1 MPYKQYREDGRPPG
15 HGAGPVAFRKDDE
28 AGAGGKPGAGAGR
41 EGSGLAPDL
50 GPLPTPVLLQIPGHG
65 LEGEMSVV
73 ELRERLALLK
83 ETRRRQEEERRD
95 QIIQGKRAKSQELRD
110 TVEQVALCRAAMGRS
125 AALRWVWAT
134 PGQAPWA
141 GKEQGACLPPS
152 QAIHH
157 PPVRSLAISSPHP
170 TVFLDKSQAF

>member
-1 MPYKQYREDGRPPG
+1 M
-15 HGAGPVAFRKDDE
+15 AFRKDDE
-28 AGAGGKPGAGAGR
+28 ASAGGKPGAGAGR

-95 QIIQGKRAKSQELRD
+95 QIIQGKRAKSQGLRD
-110 TVEQVALCRAAMGRS
+110 MVEQVALCRAAMGRS
-125 AALRWVWAT
+125 AALRWVPAT
-134 PGQAPWA
+134 PGRAPWA
-141 GKEQGACLPPS
+141 GKDQGVCLPPT
-152 QAIHH
+152 
-157 PPVRSLAISSPHP
+157 PPVGFPPSNPPPSSQFPCNLP
-170 TVFLDKSQAF
+170 PLPQPFS